1 VAIERFHVWTV
12 GCQMNVADSLKLS
25 AGFRR
30 LGLRE
35 VDEPQEADLVVV
47 NTCSV
52 REHAEDRAYSKL
64 GTLKKLKARRPEL
77 RIAVMGCLV
86 GQRQDGL
93 RERFPYVDV
102 FARPQQFDGI
112 MELVVGEAEDL
123 GGEFWPSTY
132 AIPEGPT
139 AYVPVVHGCNKFCTY
154 CIVPYRRGRERSRP
168 MADVRAEVEALAAG
182 GIREV
187 TLLGQTVEAYGH
199 DLPEKPDLG
208 DLMRGLH
215 DVPGLKRI
223 RFLTSYPRDMTPR
236 ISRAVAELPKVCEWY
251 SLPVQAGHDDTLLSM
266 RRGYTVGE
274 YVAKVEEVRELMPAA
289 GITTDVIV
297 GYPGETAEHFAAT
310 LRLLEQLRF
319 DKVHVA
325 AYSPRPGTIAWRTM
339 ADDVPASV
347 KKERL
352 QAVEEL
358 ERGISR
364 QLNEALAGSNQEV
377 LVEGVKEDGRFYG
390 RTRNGKLTHFDGPA
404 RVGSLVDVRI
414 TAAGDWSLQGSLAAN
429 AALLF
434 EA

>member
-1 VAIERFHVWTV
+1 MWTV
-12 GCQMNVADSLKLS
+12 GCQMNVADSLKLA
-25 AGFRR
+25 AGFKR

-35 VDEPQEADLVVV
+35 VEEPAEADLVVV

-52 REHAEDRAYSKL
+52 REHAEGRAYSKL
-64 GTLKKLKARRPEL
+64 GTLRKLKEKRGDL

-86 GQRQDGL
+86 GQRHEHL

-112 MELVVGEAEDL
+112 MELVVGEAEEL

-154 CIVPYRRGRERSRP
+154 CIVPYRRGRERSRSI
-168 MADVRAEVEALAAG
+168 ADVRAEVELLARS

-199 DLPEKPDLG
+199 DLPDKPDLG
-208 DLMRGLH
+208 DLLRDLH
-215 DVPGLKRI
+215 DIPGLKRL

-236 ISRAVAELPKVCEWY
+236 INQAVAELPKVCEWY

-266 RRGYTVGE
+266 RRGYTVAEFRQKIG
-274 YVAKVEEVRELMPAA
+274 EVRALMPQA

-297 GYPGETAEHFAAT
+297 GYPGETDAQFRAT
-310 LRLLEQLRF
+310 LDLLAELRF

-325 AYSPRPGTIAWRTM
+325 AYSPRPGTIAYRTM
-339 ADDVPASV
+339 ADDVPADV

-358 ERGISR
+358 ERGISH
-364 QLNEALAGSNQEV
+364 QLNETMVGSVQEV
-377 LVEGVKEDGRFYG
+377 LVEGVKDDGRFYG
-390 RTRNGKLTHFDGPA
+390 RTRNGKLTHFEGPV
-404 RVGSLVDVRI
+404 RVGTLVDVEI
-414 TAAGDWSLQGSLAAN
+414 TGAGDWSLQGRVRSCLAL
-429 AALLF
+429 ALA
-434 EA
+434 EVAGDGD